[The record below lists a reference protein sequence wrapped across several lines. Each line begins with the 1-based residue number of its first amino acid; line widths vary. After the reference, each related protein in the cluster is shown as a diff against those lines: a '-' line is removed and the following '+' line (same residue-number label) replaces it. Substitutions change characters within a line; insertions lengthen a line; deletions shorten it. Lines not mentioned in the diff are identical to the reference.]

1 MDSQIELRVWENK
14 QLVIPQVENIL
25 IDLNLQFVMLE
36 S

>member
-25 IDLNLQFVMLE
+25 IDLSLQFVMLE